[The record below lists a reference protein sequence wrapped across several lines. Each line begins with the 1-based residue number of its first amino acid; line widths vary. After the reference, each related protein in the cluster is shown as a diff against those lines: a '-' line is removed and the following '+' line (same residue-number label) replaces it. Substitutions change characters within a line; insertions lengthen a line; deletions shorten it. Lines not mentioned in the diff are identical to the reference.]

1 MKLVLTSVLA
11 VSVFCGAAGASG
23 FEQELR
29 QAEDNFADVKLAD
42 GLEVPL
48 PVPSASM
55 PEGMDGMPD
64 IFGYFEALKPVE
76 AGARELA
83 GFDKAATALT
93 RPAGEVLY
101 RVELATVKNA
111 YLRTA
116 KTFRTSRGTT
126 VHVSGSKASTCP
138 DGGNGCKD
146 KEKFFLVLTTDKGE
160 SFFARAMD
168 IVNWGIFMSGS
179 KTFTIDGEKYT
190 VKVKANA
197 STPENSMLEVK
208 GPRGVVLNASLKDLG
223 DAVAAK
229 GTDVRLSKNYK
240 LAYGNEIVQGPQGAR
255 FTQKMLVLMIPFPV
269 QDAANY
275 FILEAADIKPAGVMF
290 PELERGHGFRMNGGT
305 LEIFRLN

>member
-1 MKLVLTSVLA
+1 MKIILASILA
-11 VSVFCGAAGASG
+11 VSVFCRAAGASG
-23 FEQELR
+23 FEAELR
-29 QAEDNFADVKLAD
+29 QAEDNFAGVKLAE
-42 GLEVPL
+42 GLELPL

-55 PEGMDGMPD
+55 PEGVDGMPD
-64 IFGYFEALKPVE
+64 IFGYFEALKPAE
-76 AGARELA
+76 PAARELA
-83 GFDKAATALT
+83 GFDKAAAALT

-101 RVELATVKNA
+101 RVELEKVKNA

-116 KTFRTSRGTT
+116 RTFKTSRGTT
-126 VHVSGSKASTCP
+126 VHVSGSKASNCP

-179 KTFTIDGEKYT
+179 RTFTIDGEKYT

-208 GPRGVVLNASLKDLG
+208 GPKGVVLKASLKDLG

-229 GTDVRLSKNYK
+229 GVDVRLGKSYK

-269 QDAANY
+269 QDASNY
-275 FILEAADIKPAGVMF
+275 FILAADDIKPSGVMF

>member
-1 MKLVLTSVLA
+1 MKLFLTSVLA
-11 VSVFCGAAGASG
+11 VSVFFQAAGASG
-23 FEQELR
+23 FEDELR
-29 QAEDNFADVKLAD
+29 RAEEGLAD
-42 GLEVPL
+42 SGTSGGPGT
-48 PVPSASM
+48 PVPVPAASD
-55 PEGMDGMPD
+55 PGDIGDIPD
-64 IFGYFEALKPVE
+64 IFGYFEALKPAE
-76 AGARELA
+76 PAARELPA
-83 GFDKAATALT
+83 FDKAATAING
-93 RPAGEVLY
+93 PVGKVLY
-101 RVELATVKNA
+101 RVELGKVKNA

-126 VHVSGSKASTCP
+126 VHVSGSKASNCP
-138 DGGNGCKD
+138 DGGNRCKD

-179 KTFTIDGEKYT
+179 RTFNIDGENYT

-197 STPENSMLEVK
+197 STPENSVLEVK
-208 GPRGVVLNASLKDLG
+208 GPKGTALKASLKDLG
-223 DAVAAK
+223 DAVAEK

-269 QDAANY
+269 EDASSY
-275 FILEAADIKPAGVMF
+275 FILAADDIKPSGVMF
-290 PELERGHGFRMNGGT
+290 PELERGHGFRMNGGA